1 MSTLEELRSA
11 GFELHGRL
19 GPPLFV
25 DRAKDDFRLLP
36 ESPAAGMCQPVID
49 VPKDKDGNPVGQVIT
64 GPDGGHQFIGYIVH
78 PDSRGK
84 GFCTEAVE
92 IMVDYL
98 FLSKNIVRV
107 QAETNPLNVSSIRV
121 LEKVGFR
128 FEGVRRKVF
137 FSQGKYNDGS
147 MYSVL
152 REEWRPS
159 APARAQVRS
168 SELALSGD
176 V

>member
-1 MSTLEELRSA
+1 MLKGKKVNVRPLESTDLDWFTEWNNDSDYTGQYEPMEVS
-11 GFELHGRL
+11 GRDAIEKW
-19 GPPLFV
+19 FNQ
-25 DRAKDDFRLLP
+25 
-36 ESPAAGMCQPVID
+36 ESNTSWWVIE
-49 VPKDKDGNPVGQVIT
+49 DKDGNPVGQVIT

-152 REEWRPS
+152 REEWRPRILYKGS
-159 APARAQVRS
+159 
-168 SELALSGD
+168 
-176 V
+176 